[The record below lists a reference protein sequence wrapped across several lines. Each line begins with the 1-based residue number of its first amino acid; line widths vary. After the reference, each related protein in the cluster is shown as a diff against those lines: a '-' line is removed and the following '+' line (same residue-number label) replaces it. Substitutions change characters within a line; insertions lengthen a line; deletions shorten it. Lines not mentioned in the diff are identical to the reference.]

1 MQRSQDVEF
10 ILNEECKQTDQRS
23 IEMIRK
29 EDPRFS
35 TKHDPLKPTKT
46 KKVLENK
53 YQAGSDSLVDNAD
66 SDSFQFDNQSDTT

>member
-1 MQRSQDVEF
+1 MQRSQDVEI
-10 ILNEECKQTDQRS
+10 ILNEEYKQNDQRS

-53 YQAGSDSLVDNAD
+53 YQAGPDYLVDNAE

>member
-1 MQRSQDVEF
+1 M
-10 ILNEECKQTDQRS
+10 S

-35 TKHDPLKPTKT
+35 KKHDPLRPTKT
-46 KKVLENK
+46 KMVLEK
-53 YQAGSDSLVDNAD
+53 SQQQAGPDFMVVNEE